1 MITSTSNKIYKHVKS
16 LYKKKYRY
24 KTNEFVIEGYKL
36 YEEAIKSNLN
46 IKQIILREGEDL
58 IDGCVFFDSKT
69 FNSLSEMNN
78 PEGIICVVDFI
89 EDNLS

>member
-24 KTNEFVIEGYKL
+24 KCNEFIIEGYKL

-46 IKQIILREGEDL
+46 IKQIILREGEEI
-58 IDGCVFFDSKT
+58 IDGCVCFDSK
-69 FNSLSEMNN
+69 LST
-78 PEGIICVVDFI
+78 V
-89 EDNLS
+89 SAK